1 MLRNNHQNQIFFLLS
16 LPHFTRISS
25 YNMVY
30 HIFLNVSKTMVL
42 YKSFSESKNIFFCM
56 CVLPFNPCPI
66 KHTGQH
72 ICAFVWVNKMDIY
85 QKAGFVHMHKDKR
98 LICWPKRLLHI
109 YKQHTYTHT
118 QKKVGV
124 RIWIH
129 HSIFSKIKCCLSK
142 QKEKLCAQLKVTKM
156 SSP

>member
-16 LPHFTRISS
+16 LPHFTIISF

-30 HIFLNVSKTMVL
+30 HILLNVSKTMVL

-118 QKKVGV
+118 QKKS
-124 RIWIH
+124 WCKNLDTPFY
-129 HSIFSKIKCCLSK
+129 IFKNQMLSF
-142 QKEKLCAQLKVTKM
+142 QTKREIM
-156 SSP
+156 CTTKSD